1 MRETPSRRYI
11 VVANK
16 VKKRHDDQPNGP
28 EAIKRVPDVIEEN
41 KDWVI
46 DHWLKRVEANAEL
59 ISVSLSDAERRDH
72 VPDLLD
78 EAVALACGHR
88 VRVDQ
93 RQKAAERH
101 GTLRFHQGYSIP
113 MLILEAHLLQVVI
126 AECIRDNFAVIDLNS
141 LIPDIAKISA
151 TVSAELEESSRA
163 YMKQYEWHASRPDE
177 RPR

>member
-1 MRETPSRRYI
+1 MRGTPSRRYI

-16 VKKRHDDQPNGP
+16 FKKRRDDQPKGS
-28 EAIKRVPDVIEEN
+28 AAKRVPDVVEQS

-78 EAVALACGHR
+78 EAVARACGHR
-88 VRVDQ
+88 ITVEE

-126 AECIRDNFAVIDLNS
+126 AECIRDNFAVVDLNT

>member
-1 MRETPSRRYI
+1 
-11 VVANK
+11 VANE
-16 VKKRHDDQPNGP
+16 VQKRQDDQPRGS
-28 EAIKRVPDVIEEN
+28 AGVKRVPDVIKES
-41 KDWVI
+41 KHWVI
-46 DHWLKRVEANAEL
+46 DHWLKRVKANAEL

-78 EAVALACGHR
+78 EALAHACGR
-88 VRVDQ
+88 RIKVDE

-101 GTLRFHQGYSIP
+101 GTLRYHQGYSIP

-126 AECIRDNFAVIDLNS
+126 AECIRDNFPVIDLSS

-151 TVSAELEESSRA
+151 TVSAELEESARA

>member
-1 MRETPSRRYI
+1 MRGNPSRRYI

-16 VKKRHDDQPNGP
+16 VKKRPDDQPKGS
-28 EAIKRVPDVIEEN
+28 AAKRVPDVVEQS

-46 DHWLKRVEANAEL
+46 DHWLKRVKANAEL

-72 VPDLLD
+72 VPDLLT
-78 EAVALACGHR
+78 EAVARACGDR
-88 VRVDQ
+88 ITLEE

-163 YMKQYEWHASRPDE
+163 YMKQYEWHANRPDG